1 MSAPNF
7 KIIQKLEDRLTDIAE
22 TVGQCSV
29 TLYGTKFEGS
39 VLIVGFSIEN
49 EAKLTVEHN
58 NPYGIDVVGL
68 AEVRKNSSEV
78 ELCEKLKS
86 VPCKYPVVINVSVA
100 GSLKARRLVDGKL
113 TSSSFDVLE
122 DDEFLENFM
131 FVNFVEASVIDPAPA
146 KDDSADPAEEATELS
161 SNPNFIKN
169 KLNTDRP
176 IFRIPHTENEM
187 PNDVVPFEVY
197 TEIKNDDVDPRLPV
211 ALAILTLQV
220 DLSYDS
226 KFLRKVEG
234 KDEKLNNINTVC
246 LVLKED
252 SVNLNEIF
260 IGSILRN
267 LKIFENEL
275 RAGNVELQEF
285 SSYIF
290 FPVEVGYVV
299 TAVFPVNAPE
309 EEFFKRRLILHEC
322 LGLTTASPKFT
333 LPLALSHIF
342 GGSPALGYTG
352 ERHLVNVHEAV
363 KPPKLRDVQIS
374 TVRGFYGY
382 FHYMQDGEKDDG
394 WGCAYRSLQTIFSW
408 FRWQGYV
415 SSQVPSIKEIQE
427 ILVRIKDKPESFVGS
442 KQWIG
447 SQELCYVLDE
457 TAKVMCRIIH
467 VPSGKGMLDERYAIA
482 AHFEEQGTPIMVGGG
497 QYAYTILG
505 IACGETPNETRFLI
519 LDPHYVGP
527 HDLKSILKKN
537 GIAWKAV
544 DMFKNGQFYN
554 MCLPLASSTF

>member
-1 MSAPNF
+1 MSAPSF
-7 KIIQKLEDRLTDIAE
+7 KITQKLEDRLKDISE
-22 TVGQCSV
+22 TVGPCSA

-39 VLIVGFSIEN
+39 VLVVGFSIEN
-49 EAKLTVEHN
+49 ETTSTVEHN
-58 NPYGIDVVGL
+58 NPYGIEVVGV
-68 AEVRKNSSEV
+68 ADVRKKSSEDD
-78 ELCEKLKS
+78 LCEKLKI
-86 VPCKYPVVINVSVA
+86 VQGKHPIVINVSVA
-100 GSLKARRLVDGKL
+100 GLLTGRRLVDGKL

-122 DDEFLENFM
+122 DDEFLESFM
-131 FVNFVEASVIDPAPA
+131 FINFVQATVNDPAPA
-146 KDDSADPAEEATELS
+146 EDGSAETAEEATELS
-161 SNPNFIKN
+161 SEPNFIKN
-169 KLNTDRP
+169 KLTSDPP
-176 IFRIPHTENEM
+176 IFKIPSSDVEISNE
-187 PNDVVPFEVY
+187 VVPFEVY
-197 TEIKNDDVDPRLPV
+197 SENKSDDIDPRLP
-211 ALAILTLQV
+211 ASLAILTLQV

-234 KDEKLNNINTVC
+234 KDRKLNNINTVC
-246 LVLKED
+246 LVLKDD
-252 SVNLNEIF
+252 SVNLNELF
-260 IGSILRN
+260 IGSVLRN
-267 LKIFENEL
+267 LNNFEL
-275 RAGNVELQEF
+275 SAGNGELLEF

-290 FPVEVGYVV
+290 FPIDVGYVV
-299 TAVFPVNAPE
+299 SAIFPLNAPE
-309 EEFFKRRLILHEC
+309 EEAFKVRLNLHDS
-322 LGLTTASPKFT
+322 LGLTTNSPKFT
-333 LPLALSHIF
+333 LPLALSHFF
-342 GGSPALGYTG
+342 GESPALGYTG

-374 TVRGFYGY
+374 TVRGFHGY

-427 ILVRIKDKPESFVGS
+427 ILVRIKDKPDSFVGS

-457 TAKVMCRIIH
+457 TANVMCRIIH

-527 HDLKSILKKN
+527 HDLKTILKKN